1 MNRTKKIPS
10 YRLHKATGQA
20 VVVLN
25 GKYHYLGLHGSEA
38 SQANYKR
45 TVAEWLQRGTVAAD
59 LPSPATALT
68 QSATLELSVNEL
80 ILGYLKYCDVYYQ
93 RSPSEIPKIKLALRG
108 LRSLYGQTL
117 ACQFG
122 PLALKAIQ
130 SHLAETLSRR
140 SVNSRIDIIR
150 RLFKWATSNELIPVT
165 VHQSIMTV
173 DGLRKGRSKAKESK
187 KVLPVPDDIVE
198 KTLEFVGYHVAGMI
212 RFQRLTG
219 ARSGEVC
226 TMRPCDI
233 DRSGEIWEYRPAR
246 HKTGYLDYERI
257 VPIGKKAQE
266 LLKPYLADCK
276 PDETVFSPRKS
287 MAFRYRELRRNRKSK
302 VQPSQIS
309 RAKYKLSDRF
319 KNFYGPK
326 SYYRAVRF
334 AAERAKVPHWFPHQ
348 LRHALATEIR
358 KSHGIEAARA
368 VLGQQHLSVTEI
380 YAQQDATQASQV
392 MKDMG

>member
-1 MNRTKKIPS
+1 MKQAQRIPS
-10 YRLHKATGQA
+10 YRLHKPTCQA
-20 VVVLN
+20 VVTLN
-25 GKYHYLGLHGSEA
+25 GKDHYLGLHGTPE
-38 SQANYKR
+38 SQTNYKR
-45 TVAEWLQRGTVAAD
+45 TIAEWLQRGSLPIAKSQ
-59 LPSPATALT
+59 PSPVAIQL
-68 QSATLELSVNEL
+68 LNNDPSVNEL
-80 ILGYLKYCDVYYQ
+80 ILGYLKHCETYYQ
-93 RSPSEIPKIKLALRG
+93 RSPSEIVKIKLALRG
-108 LRSLYGQTL
+108 LRLMYGLTR
-117 ACQFG
+117 ANRFG

-140 SVNSRIDIIR
+140 SVNSRVDIIR

-165 VHQSIMTV
+165 VHQAIMTV
-173 DGLRKGRSKAKESK
+173 EGLRKGRSNAKESR

-198 KTLEFVGYHVAGMI
+198 KTLQFVSYHVAGMI
-212 RFQRLTG
+212 RFQRYTG

-233 DRSGEIWEYRPAR
+233 ERTGEIWQYRPVH

-266 LLKPYLADCK
+266 VLKPYLEDCK
-276 PDETVFSPRKS
+276 PDETVFSPRRS
-287 MAFRYRELRRNRKSK
+287 MAYRYRELRRSRKTR
-302 VQPSQIS
+302 VQPSQVS
-309 RAKYKLSDRF
+309 RAKHKLSDRF
-319 KNFYGPK
+319 KNSYGPK

-358 KSHGIEAARA
+358 RSHGIEAARA

-380 YAQQDATQASQV
+380 YAQQDATQACNV
-392 MKDMG
+392 MKEMG